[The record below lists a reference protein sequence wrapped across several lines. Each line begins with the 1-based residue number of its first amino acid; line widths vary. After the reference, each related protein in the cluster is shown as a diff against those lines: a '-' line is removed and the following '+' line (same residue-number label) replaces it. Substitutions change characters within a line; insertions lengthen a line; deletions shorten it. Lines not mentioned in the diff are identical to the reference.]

1 MGQKQSRETPLNKEI
16 KDFFNNY
23 DKFNKEYPVLRKKRL
38 DIIDLNNIQIDTIQ
52 KYIKDIDNQI
62 NNKLI
67 ISSYINDYYEIKK
80 QFLVI
85 VEDYNNLNKI
95 IPVQTQKVEENI
107 EQIYKMY
114 IKSLVD
120 ENYISNNANIINN
133 ELKLRFNV
141 INDTTIES
149 TRNQIDSKLLDFT
162 SKYLNL
168 KNSAQCNRSAWPNLY
183 NDKCYSKCP
192 IDSSF
197 NIDSGIPVCIKIEK
211 IKEDKTLNREVYK
224 CPDGF
229 FYKKEKNGKE
239 VCISCPENYMYIQNT
254 NGDDYCLE
262 NCPSEYVLDKDN
274 NCKINKEYK
283 LYHKENKQP
292 EICPIG
298 YSIKELNGNYNCI
311 EDCPTGYVLDKDNIC
326 RPGYSPKEKSVC
338 PLGYKLNKV
347 NNQYICFEDCSENYK
362 LEKNNICKYVNS
374 YTPMISNYNIFD
386 ISCNNN
392 DYDYVNGTCYKKCQ
406 QNYSTYSK
414 DPTKCVIDTC
424 IQPFERI
431 EENNRIYCH
440 QSQNKLFIPT
450 YKNENYEIDSS
461 VNYVEPDYKI
471 GSPVENERKP
481 VVIKPVEPDYK
492 NVKAV

>member
-1 MGQKQSRETPLNKEI
+1 MGQKQSIETTESPLMKEV
-16 KDFFNNY
+16 KGFFNNY
-23 DKFNKEYPVLRKKRL
+23 DKFIGVFNKEYPELLKKRL
-38 DIIDLNNIQIDTIQ
+38 DMIDLNNIQIDTIQ

-67 ISSYINDYYEIKK
+67 ISSNINDYYEIKK

-95 IPVQTQKVEENI
+95 IPDQTQKVDENM
-107 EQIYKMY
+107 EQIDKIYKKTV
-114 IKSLVD
+114 IDK
-120 ENYISNNANIINN
+120 NYISNNLNIIHN
-133 ELKLRFNV
+133 ELKLRFDI
-141 INDTTIES
+141 INDTTIE
-149 TRNQIDSKLLDFT
+149 TTKKITDSKLSNLT
-162 SKYLNL
+162 AQYLNL
-168 KNSAQCNRSAWPNLY
+168 KHSAQCNEPNWPNLY

-192 IDSSF
+192 IDSNF
-197 NIDSGIPVCIKIEK
+197 MIDISGNPVCNQIEK

-239 VCISCPENYMYIQNT
+239 VCISCPENYMYMKNT
-254 NGDDYCLE
+254 NGEDYCLE

-283 LYHKENKQP
+283 LYQKENKQP

-298 YSIKELNGNYNCI
+298 YSMKELNGNYKCI
-311 EDCPTGYVLDKDNIC
+311 EDCSTGYVLDKDNIC
-326 RPGYSPKEKSVC
+326 RPGYSPKEKTVC
-338 PLGYKLNKV
+338 PTGYKLHKV
-347 NNQYICFEDCSENYK
+347 NNQYICFEDCPENYK
-362 LEKNNICKYVNS
+362 LEKDNICKYVNS
-374 YTPMISNYNIFD
+374 YTPMISNYNTLD

-392 DYDYVNGTCYKKCQ
+392 DYDYINGSCYKKCQ

-424 IQPFERI
+424 VKPFERI

-440 QSQNKLFIPT
+440 QIQNKQFIP
-450 YKNENYEIDSS
+450 
-461 VNYVEPDYKI
+461 DYRRDFV
-471 GSPVENERKP
+471 S
-481 VVIKPVEPDYK
+481 IKPVRPDYELVRTAP
-492 NVKAV
+492 N